1 MMLTAKDPAGRSAT
15 AGEVADQSRRLR
27 DNLVSGAIGPR
38 PVYADARLTITD
50 APVSQA
56 RGAVRS
62 RTRTGRSHPQ
72 RTLGAAAVAALAALT
87 CLVLLTVTGLASS
100 SHPDAPPS
108 SGPPGDAVDGQVA
121 VNGIPAGS
129 PTRWPAAFRPPERQY
144 RRRRSGQA
152 HPRPAPRRPA
162 RPAPPQEPPQPREP
176 PPPRKRPRSWQHPW
190 PRERSGTRPREQ
202 LGYTRCRSN
211 SGVAGWPVVPA
222 GHGID
227 DGGPFHRAGPG
238 QGKCCCACRAG
249 PGNART
255 EADRPG
261 ARGQVRTSDFSE
273 VSHD

>member
-1 MMLTAKDPAGRSAT
+1 MMLTAKDPAWRSAT

-27 DNLVSGAIGPR
+27 DDLVSGAIGPR

-108 SGPPGDAVDGQVA
+108 SGPPATPSMAKSPSTASPLAAQ
-121 VNGIPAGS
+121 PAGQQPS
-129 PTRWPAAFRPPERQY
+129 APPNASTGAVAAVRHTPARHPPASQACPAARTAPAA
-144 RRRRSGQA
+144 GTA
-152 HPRPAPRRPA
+152 PAPDTAPVLATPLAPGTVRDTAQGTARLHSRPQQQRSCRLASGAGRSRNRRWRAVSSGWSRA
-162 RPAPPQEPPQPREP
+162 RQ
-176 PPPRKRPRSWQHPW
+176 
-190 PRERSGTRPREQ
+190 
-202 LGYTRCRSN
+202 
-211 SGVAGWPVVPA
+211 
-222 GHGID
+222 
-227 DGGPFHRAGPG
+227 
-238 QGKCCCACRAG
+238 CCCACRAG